1 MSMTKTQIKER
12 AQLELLHCLHI
23 NENIFGYDDYNNE
36 TGELTNVYL
45 SESEKEAICG
55 EMQKQTTR
63 IAKLFGW
70 SQWELER
77 FA

>member
-1 MSMTKTQIKER
+1 MSMTKKQIKER

-23 NENIFGYDDYNNE
+23 NENIFGYGDYN
-36 TGELTNVYL
+36 Y
-45 SESEKEAICG
+45 SESEKDAICE

-63 IAKLFGW
+63 IAKLLGW
-70 SQWELER
+70 SRWELER

>member
-1 MSMTKTQIKER
+1 MSMTKKQIKER
-12 AQLELLHCLHI
+12 AQLELLHCLVI
-23 NENIFGYDDYNNE
+23 NDGIFKYQNYS
-36 TGELTNVYL
+36 EL
-45 SESEKEAICG
+45 EKEAICE

>member
-1 MSMTKTQIKER
+1 MSLTKKQIKER

-23 NENIFGYDDYNNE
+23 NENVFGYVSNTY
-36 TGELTNVYL
+36 
-45 SESEKEAICG
+45 SEAEIEAICD

>member
-12 AQLELLHCLHI
+12 AQLELMHCLVI
-23 NENIFGYDDYNNE
+23 NEGIFKYQNY
-36 TGELTNVYL
+36 
-45 SESEKEAICG
+45 SESEVEAICG